1 MLLLLPYTE
10 YLGRLSEPRNIADLV
25 LVFLLVYAVMK
36 LVRGTRAAPMA
47 AAIGAFALLYWL
59 AVRQD
64 LATLAFILRG
74 ALLYIGVAIIVLFQS
89 EIRQALISFGNRF
102 RMPFSRGHLGQF
114 GEGAYDEVILAATSL
129 ASTKTGAL
137 IVIERNVGLKNI
149 IDGGVK
155 LDAELSY
162 VLLVSI
168 FNPESPLHDGAVVV
182 RRHRVAAASCFLPLT
197 LNPRLSR
204 DLGTRHRAA
213 LGVTEDTDSVAVVVS
228 EESGLISFVQRG
240 DIKRGLD
247 APRLRA
253 ALSEALEI
261 SPQREKVKH
270 VAKHEEPDADQE
282 EVASI

>member
-10 YLGRLSEPRNIADLV
+10 YLARLSEPRNIADLV
-25 LVFLLVYAVMK
+25 LVFLLVYAVLK

-47 AAIGAFALLYWL
+47 AAIGAFALLYWI
-59 AVRQD
+59 AARQN
-64 LATLAFILRG
+64 LATVEFILRG

-89 EIRQALISFGNRF
+89 EIRQALITFGNRF
-102 RMPFSRGHLGQF
+102 RMPFTRKHLGQF
-114 GEGAYDEVILAATSL
+114 GEGVYDEVILAATTL

-162 VLLVSI
+162 DLLVSI
-168 FNPESPLHDGAVVV
+168 FNPESPLHDGAVVI
-182 RRHRVAAASCFLPLT
+182 RRHRIAAASCFLPLT

-213 LGVTEDTDSVAVVVS
+213 LGVTEDTDAVAVVIS
-228 EESGLISFVQRG
+228 EESGLISVVQRG
-240 DIKRGLD
+240 EIKRGLD
-247 APRLRA
+247 ATKLRA
-253 ALSEALEI
+253 IISEALDV
-261 SPQREKVKH
+261 SARRPKPKAEKQ
-270 VAKHEEPDADQE
+270 AEPDADTE
-282 EVASI
+282 EVASV

>member
-1 MLLLLPYTE
+1 MLLILPYTE
-10 YLGRLSEPRNIADLV
+10 YLGRLSEPRNIADV
-25 LVFLLVYAVMK
+25 ILVFLLVYAVLK
-36 LVRGTRAAPMA
+36 LVRGTRAAPMVA
-47 AAIGAFALLYWL
+47 ALGAFALLYWL
-59 AVRQD
+59 AVAQD
-64 LATLAFILRG
+64 LATLRFILSG
-74 ALLYIGVAIIVLFQS
+74 AMLYIGVAIIVLFQN
-89 EIRQALISFGNRF
+89 EIRQALITFGNRF
-102 RMPFSRGHLGQF
+102 RLPFTRRHLGQF
-114 GEGAYDEVILAATSL
+114 GEGVYDEVVLAATTL

-137 IVIERNVGLKNI
+137 IVIERNIGLKNI

-162 VLLVSI
+162 DLLVSI

-213 LGVTEDTDSVAVVVS
+213 LGVTEDTDAVAVVVS

-247 APRLRA
+247 APKLRA
-253 ALSEALEI
+253 AISEALEA
-261 SPQREKVKH
+261 SPKREKG
-270 VAKHEEPDADQE
+270 KHETHEPDGETE
-282 EVASI
+282 EVASV

>member
-1 MLLLLPYTE
+1 MLLILPYTE
-10 YLGRLSEPRNIADLV
+10 YLGRLSEPRTIADV
-25 LVFLLVYAVMK
+25 ILVFLLMYAVLK

-47 AAIGAFALLYWL
+47 AAIGAFALLYWV

-74 ALLYIGVAIIVLFQS
+74 ALLYIGVAIIVLFQN
-89 EIRQALISFGNRF
+89 EIRQALITFGNRF
-102 RMPFSRGHLGQF
+102 RMPFTRGQQGQF
-114 GEGAYDEVILAATSL
+114 GEGVYDEVILAATSL

-137 IVIERNVGLKNI
+137 IVIERNIGLKNI

-162 VLLVSI
+162 DLLVSI

-213 LGVTEDTDSVAVVVS
+213 LGVTEDTDAVAVVVS
-228 EESGLISFVQRG
+228 EESGLISIVQHG
-240 DIKRGLD
+240 EIKRGLD
-247 APRLRA
+247 APKLRA
-253 ALSEALEI
+253 AISEALQV
-261 SPQREKVKH
+261 SPKREKLKH
-270 VAKHEEPDADQE
+270 QEKPGEPDADTE
-282 EVASI
+282 EIASI

>member
-10 YLGRLSEPRNIADLV
+10 YLGRLREPRNIADVV
-25 LVFLLVYAVMK
+25 LVFLLVYAVLK

-47 AAIGAFALLYWL
+47 AAIGAFALLYWI
-59 AVRQD
+59 AVKQD
-64 LATLAFILRG
+64 LATLAFLLRG

-89 EIRQALISFGNRF
+89 EIRQALITFGNRF
-102 RMPFSRGHLGQF
+102 RMPFARRHLGQF
-114 GEGAYDEVILAATSL
+114 GEGVYDEIILAATTL

-162 VLLVSI
+162 DLLLSI

-213 LGVTEDTDSVAVVVS
+213 LGVTEDTDAVAVVVS
-228 EESGLISFVQRG
+228 EESGLISIVQRG
-240 DIKRGLD
+240 EIKRGLD

-253 ALSEALEI
+253 AISEALEV
-261 SPQREKVKH
+261 SPKRERLRH
-270 VAKHEEPDADQE
+270 PENQTEAEADTEEI
-282 EVASI
+282 ASI